1 MCDLPEKTTEKS
13 KKQEYDC
20 AKIIKKEGDGR
31 RMVAGDNEIF
41 VDMGNGC
48 GII

>member
-20 AKIIKKEGDGR
+20 AKIIKKENAGKV
-31 RMVAGDNEIF
+31 VAEGNEIS
-41 VDMGNGC
+41 VDMRGGC